1 MVTNWRLLDLG
12 DTDPLDTQIIYEAV
26 ARARV
31 EDLIPDTIIFC
42 SPKSP
47 IVCIGYHQ
55 ELEKEVNLEYC
66 KENNIPI
73 VRRILGGGAVY
84 LDSNQLFYQ
93 IIVSEKNKRIPVGIN
108 NLFLTLLRAP
118 IQTYND
124 IGIPAVFKPIN
135 DIEVRAKKISGN
147 GAGKL
152 ENVSILTGNLI
163 LDFNFDE
170 MVKILKVPNEKFRD
184 KLAQSL
190 KERLTT
196 IKGELNTI
204 PPNKELTELLKTNFE
219 KKLDINL
226 QLGELTDTEQ
236 QYMRDLREKY
246 TSEKWL
252 YGPKL
257 RHASL
262 LENFDKFTKIE
273 RTVKISSRVYLG
285 EAVYKSPGGLIRVTL
300 EIEDEVIKD
309 VLISGDFWLFPT
321 SKLSDL
327 EKELV
332 GVKIRKE
339 ELNKVL
345 NSFFE
350 RNQIQSP
357 GTTVE
362 DFVKTIIMVKE
373 NA

>member
-1 MVTNWRLLDLG
+1 MVQNWRLLNVG
-12 DTDPLDTQIIYEAV
+12 EIDPIDTQTIYEAV
-26 ARARV
+26 AIARSK
-31 EDLIPDTIIFC
+31 DLVPDTIILC
-42 SPKSP
+42 RPKSP
-47 IVCIGYHQ
+47 LVCIGYHQ
-55 ELEKEVNLEYC
+55 EVEKEVNLDYC
-66 KENNIPI
+66 NENNIPI

-93 IIVSEKNKRIPVGIN
+93 IIVSEKNKQIPLSIN
-108 NLFLTLLRAP
+108 SLFLTLLRAP

-135 DIEVRAKKISGN
+135 DIEVHGKKISGN

-163 LDFNFDE
+163 LDFNYDE

-196 IKGELNTI
+196 IKKELNTI
-204 PPNKELTELLKTNFE
+204 PTKKELNETLKTNFE
-219 KKLDINL
+219 KKLEINL
-226 QLGELTDTEQ
+226 QLGKLTDTEQ

-252 YGPKL
+252 YGPKI

-300 EIEDEVIKD
+300 EIENGIIKD

-321 SKLSDL
+321 PKLSDL

-332 GVKIRKE
+332 GVKIHKE
-339 ELNKVL
+339 ELNELL

-362 DFVKTIIMVKE
+362 DFVKTILMVKE

>member
-1 MVTNWRLLDLG
+1 MVKNWRLLDLG
-12 DTDPLDTQIIYEAV
+12 DIDSLDSQTVYEAV
-26 ARARV
+26 AIARSK
-31 EDLIPDTIIFC
+31 DLIPDTIIFC
-42 SPKSP
+42 SPNSP

-55 ELEKEVNLEYC
+55 ELEKEVNLKYC
-66 KENNIPI
+66 LKNNIPV

-93 IIVSEKNKRIPVGIN
+93 IIVSEKNKQIPIGIN
-108 NLFLTLLRAP
+108 NLFLTLLKAP

-135 DIEVRAKKISGN
+135 DIEVQSKKISGN

-170 MVKILKVPNEKFRD
+170 MVKILNVPNEKFRD

-196 IKGELNTI
+196 IKNEIKTI
-204 PPNKELTELLKTNFE
+204 PTKKVLKKSLKTNFE
-219 KKLDINL
+219 KKLDIIL
-226 QLGELTDTEQ
+226 EPGELTDTEK
-236 QYMRDLREKY
+236 QYMRNLREKY

-257 RHASL
+257 RHAGL
-262 LENFDKFTKIE
+262 LENFNKFTKIE
-273 RTVKISSRVYLG
+273 RTVKISSSVYLG
-285 EAVYKSPGGLIRVTL
+285 EAVYKSSGGLIRVTL
-300 EIEDEVIKD
+300 EIENDFIKD
-309 VLISGDFWLFPT
+309 ILISGDFWLFPT
-321 SKLSDL
+321 SKLFDL
-327 EKELV
+327 EKELI
-332 GVKIRKE
+332 GVRIRKE
-339 ELNKVL
+339 DLKEVL
-345 NSFFE
+345 NSFFKQ
-350 RNQIQSP
+350 NKIQSP

-373 NA
+373 NI